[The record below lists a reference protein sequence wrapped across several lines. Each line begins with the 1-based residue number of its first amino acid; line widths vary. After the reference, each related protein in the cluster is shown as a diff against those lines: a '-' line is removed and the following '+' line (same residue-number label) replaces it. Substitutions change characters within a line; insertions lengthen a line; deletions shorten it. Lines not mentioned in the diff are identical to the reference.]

1 MGTLTTTSRA
11 LALSRESDDNPLW
24 QVAGLLLRPLHFG
37 LAFPSILY
45 VAAMTVFLFR
55 PPDLFSYYADRIA
68 FGILIFFVALR
79 TMALREKIPF
89 FAGLSLPMLGL
100 VTLAVFR
107 ALREPFDAQ
116 IWSIIASK
124 YIVPFALFHLA
135 VLVFREAPQRR
146 HFEIFVILAL
156 AYLVFI
162 AIAFLADAHSLIFP
176 RFILDESL
184 GFHPDRAR
192 GPFLQAVA
200 NGVSLNILGILL
212 LALPQR
218 RKTIVSLLWMVLPL
232 AVLATMTRAVW
243 ISFAVSTVVLGFLLV
258 ERRLQALCALLA
270 VAGLII
276 GLTIGLGN
284 TSLKTAL
291 GDRTG
296 ERGPVEARLA
306 VYNAGWAMFRE
317 RPFTGWAA
325 GGMYAELARRME
337 GYHLRTFYVHNTYL
351 ALLVEFGV
359 PGLVLYCILFFN
371 LFRLSRRG
379 APGESGPV
387 ASLRKVWAI
396 MLSVYLF
403 NAFFVDMAYQFVIGL
418 VFTVAGMLCASEES
432 AA

>member
-1 MGTLTTTSRA
+1 MSGRA
-11 LALSRESDDNPLW
+11 LGLIWDSEDNPLW
-24 QVAGLLLRPLHFG
+24 RAAGLVLRPLHLG

-55 PPDLFSYYADRIA
+55 PPDLFSFYADRVA
-68 FGILIFFVALR
+68 FGILVFLVALR
-79 TMALREKIPF
+79 TMALGDKIPF

-100 VTLAVFR
+100 TALAVFR

-116 IWSIIASK
+116 TWSIVASK
-124 YIVPFALFHLA
+124 FIVPFTLFHIA
-135 VLVFREAPQRR
+135 VLVFRGASQRK
-146 HFEIFVILAL
+146 HFELFVILAL

-200 NGVSLNILGILL
+200 NGVSLNILGILVIVL
-212 LALPQR
+212 SR
-218 RKTIVSLLWMVLPL
+218 ERKTVVWLLWLALPL

-243 ISFAVSTVVLGFLLV
+243 IAFAVSTIVLGFRLIKRRLLAACILLV
-258 ERRLQALCALLA
+258 VAAGVGSLA
-270 VAGLII
+270 ISFSGHA
-276 GLTIGLGN
+276 
-284 TSLKTAL
+284 LKTAL
-291 GDRTG
+291 LDRTG

-306 VYNAGWAMFRE
+306 VYDAGWAMFRE

-337 GYHLRTFYVHNTYL
+337 GYHLRIFYVHNTYL

-359 PGLVLYCILFFN
+359 PGFALYGVLFFN
-371 LFRLSRRG
+371 LFRLAWRSP
-379 APGESGPV
+379 PGEPGSV
-387 ASLRKVWAI
+387 ASLRKVWPI
-396 MLSVYLF
+396 LLSVYLF
-403 NAFFVDMAYQFVIGL
+403 NAFFVDMTYQFVIGL
-418 VFTVAGMLCASEES
+418 VFTVAGMLCTSEES
-432 AA
+432 VA